1 MNKALIQKDIRLIKR
16 EAALKTNIKKRKKF
30 KKKTKK
36 I

>member
-1 MNKALIQKDIRLIKR
+1 MNKALIQKDIRQIKR
-16 EAALKTNIKKRKKF
+16 EAALKINIKKRKKL